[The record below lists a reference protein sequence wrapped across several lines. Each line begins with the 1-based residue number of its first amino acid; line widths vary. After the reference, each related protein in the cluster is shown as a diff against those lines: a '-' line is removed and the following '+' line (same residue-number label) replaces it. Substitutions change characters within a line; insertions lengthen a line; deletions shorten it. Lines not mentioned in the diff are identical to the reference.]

1 MEKQLRK
8 SKCKS
13 QEQEQ
18 VVELV
23 GNQVINMQKIMKS
36 YGKDGHEVNVLN
48 GISISVEAGEFVAI
62 LGPSGSGKTTLM
74 NLIGLID
81 TIDSGDYI
89 LDGVNIAE
97 QSEKNYAK
105 IRNEKIGFVFQKF
118 NLITKYTALYNVAL
132 PLLLRGDSY
141 KKAQQIA
148 KETLE
153 RVGLGDR
160 IHYRPNEL
168 SGGQQQRVAI
178 ARALVGKCPLILA
191 DEPTGALDQKTSKE
205 VLSFFQELNDEGKT
219 IVMIT
224 HDESIAARANRVIY
238 VEDGKVILAT

>member
-1 MEKQLRK
+1 
-8 SKCKS
+8 
-13 QEQEQ
+13 
-18 VVELV
+18 
-23 GNQVINMQKIMKS
+23 MQGIMKS
-36 YGKDGHEVNVLN
+36 YGKGENEVNVLKDV
-48 GISISVEAGEFVAI
+48 SISVEAGEFVAI

-81 TIDSGDYI
+81 TIDSGKFF

-97 QSEKNYAK
+97 QSEKNYAE

-118 NLITKYTALYNVAL
+118 NLISKYTALYNVAL

-141 KKAQQIA
+141 KKAQQVA

-153 RVGLGDR
+153 RVGLSDR
-160 IHYRPNEL
+160 INHRPNQL

-178 ARALVGKCPLILA
+178 ARALVGECPLILA

-224 HDESIAARANRVIY
+224 HDENIAARAKRVIY
-238 VEDGKVILAT
+238 VKDGLIEEV

>member
-1 MEKQLRK
+1 M
-8 SKCKS
+8 
-13 QEQEQ
+13 
-18 VVELV
+18 